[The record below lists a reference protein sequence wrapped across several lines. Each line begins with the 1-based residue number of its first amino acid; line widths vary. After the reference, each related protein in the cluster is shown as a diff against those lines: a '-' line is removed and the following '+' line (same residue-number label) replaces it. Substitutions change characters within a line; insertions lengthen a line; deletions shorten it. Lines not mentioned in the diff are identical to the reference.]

1 MRISLEQTAGILN
14 LSVDTVLFISRS
26 ENRLISYYK
35 PDDDIIY
42 NEDGTVSFTEGN
54 STPTWEFEFD
64 DVLAFKKQM
73 DEGLVG
79 EVEGILEG
87 K

>member
-1 MRISLEQTAGILN
+1 MKISLEQAASILARTQDEVLY
-14 LSVDTVLFISRS
+14 LSSV
-26 ENRLISYYK
+26 ENKLVSFMVM
-35 PDDDIIY
+35 DDDIIY
-42 NEDGTVSFTEGN
+42 NEDGTVSFQEGIRD
-54 STPTWEFEFD
+54 PVWEFEID
-64 DVLAFKKQM
+64 EVLKLKKEM